1 MVDLDLEQ
9 FEQLME
15 QEQEKSKQQTSKGA
29 TDARQ
34 PGLP

>member
-15 QEQEKSKQQTSKGA
+15 QEQEKSKQQTNKGA
-29 TDARQ
+29 ADAKQ
-34 PGLP
+34 PGLS